1 MKTKKNDVFRQQQ
14 YLQQQGV
21 PAPGG
26 PSGPSAIPHG
36 IQKTPDRN
44 IVGSPGVGGSPRK
57 VRKDIKRRTQ
67 NFFKEI
73 LFYM

>member
-1 MKTKKNDVFRQQQ
+1 MFFRQQQ

-26 PSGPSAIPHG
+26 PSPAGIPHG

-57 VRKDIKRRTQ
+57 VKKAKILLAIKTIT
-67 NFFKEI
+67 NCSFTI
-73 LFYM
+73 